1 MAVPDLLS
9 RFLFSTLLPVTR
21 LQGVFFGAL
30 STIDPWQISSFPQRG
45 SGGMTGKSIKWMEGD
60 LPELCDAPDGTEP
73 HAFPDGHG
81 FLKSIVF

>member
-1 MAVPDLLS
+1 MADKQFPTTWEWRHD
-9 RFLFSTLLPVTR
+9 R
-21 LQGVFFGAL
+21 
-30 STIDPWQISSFPQRG
+30 QINQVV
-45 SGGMTGKSIKWMEGD
+45 EGD